1 MNFLI
6 LYSILYQRITGT
18 SHINHV
24 IHLWN
29 LLVVFRHLTYQTFLF
44 LSPAVLMVLFFTCD
58 FSHLNYLFLHM
69 IFFTIHF
76 HMWFLYN
83 SLFSNVI
90 FFTLLFFA
98 IFHVFFFFT
107 CIFFPHVN
115 ATQFIIFTYF
125 YFSRSVFLP
134 PDFFFTCRACGFI
147 FHMWFSHMNNSFS
160 QVFAYCLHVVTCVY
174 LSSGY
179 NIFKCTGDHS
189 HNYLW
194 LVCDF
199 LVGVTAYY
207 YIVSAVKHY

>member
-1 MNFLI
+1 MFFVTCSAYGFIFYMWLFSPELFIFTHDFFHDAFSHDFYIIHYFQVWFFLRYYF
-6 LYSILYQRITGT
+6 LRFFMWFSF
-18 SHINHV
+18 SHVFFSTCKCHT
-24 IHLWN
+24 IHH
-29 LLVVFRHLTYQTFLF
+29 FHLF
-44 LSPAVLMVLFFTCD
+44 LFFTQCF
-58 FSHLNYLFLHM
+58 FS
-69 IFFTIHF
+69 
-76 HMWFLYN
+76 
-83 SLFSNVI
+83 
-90 FFTLLFFA
+90 
-98 IFHVFFFFT
+98 
-107 CIFFPHVN
+107 
-115 ATQFIIFTYF
+115 
-125 YFSRSVFLP
+125 

-207 YIVSAVKHY
+207 YIFSAVKHY

>member
-29 LLVVFRHLTYQTFLF
+29 LLVVFRHLTCQTFLF

-83 SLFSNVI
+83 SLFSSVI
-90 FFTLLFFA
+90 FFKLLFFA
-98 IFHVFFFFT
+98 IFHVVFFFT

-125 YFSRSVFLP
+125 SRSVFFP
-134 PDFFFTCRACGFI
+134 PDFFSLVG
-147 FHMWFSHMNNSFS
+147 
-160 QVFAYCLHVVTCVY
+160 HVVSY
-174 LSSGY
+174 F
-179 NIFKCTGDHS
+179 I
-189 HNYLW
+189 
-194 LVCDF
+194 CDF
-199 LVGVTAYY
+199 LTWIILFHKCSH
-207 YIVSAVKHY
+207 IVYMLLHVFIWVQGIIYSNATVIIHIITYDLYVIFW